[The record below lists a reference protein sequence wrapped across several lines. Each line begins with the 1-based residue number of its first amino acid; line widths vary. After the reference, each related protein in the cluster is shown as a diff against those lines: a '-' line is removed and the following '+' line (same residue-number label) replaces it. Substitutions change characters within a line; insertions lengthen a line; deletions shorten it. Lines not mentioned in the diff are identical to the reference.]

1 MPTKDKDDT
10 HTSVGTPIK
19 GHQDPALPTSQGK
32 YANKDNM
39 LDFKAKYIGEFEG
52 KRLFEFDYN
61 EQEDV
66 QGSIPNEAF
75 PDDFTFPPEGAV
87 STLTLPNN
95 VVTDMLISTDAYKN
109 EKFPPVEHQ
118 EQEGEETETGEPVE
132 K

>member
-1 MPTKDKDDT
+1 MAAKETKDDT
-10 HTSVGTPIK
+10 HTSAGTPIK
-19 GHQDPALPTSQGK
+19 GHQDPALGPNAGK
-32 YANKDNM
+32 YGNKNNM

-75 PDDFTFPPEGAV
+75 PDDFKFPPEGAV

-95 VVTDMLISTDAYKN
+95 VITDMLIGTDAHKN
-109 EKFPPVEHQ
+109 EKFPLVEPE
-118 EQEGEETETGEPVE
+118 EQAGEETETG
-132 K
+132 KSNK